1 VTRNIKLIEGD
12 GNKDEFDLLVSL
24 ANELGKSRAYVL
36 ELLVRHALQTH
47 QRTYLENALRKLA
60 EEKPKISRAGRPRK
74 VRLEN
79 IGGAIDE

>member
-12 GNKDEFDLLVSL
+12 GNRDEFDLLVSL
-24 ANELGKSRAYVL
+24 ADELGKSRTYAL

-47 QRTYLENALRKLA
+47 RRTYLGTALRKLA

-79 IGGAIDE
+79 IGGAIDG